1 MEVVTKK
8 LYVNEINK
16 TSGEIKKLKTIYIKK
31 LVALSYSFVLNF
43 NQDDFFIKTINKKL
57 VNNHP

>member
-16 TSGEIKKLKTIYIKK
+16 TPGEIKKLKTIYIKK